1 MSPEQLDRAFE
12 RFYRADAS
20 GNIPGT
26 GLGLSLVK
34 EIAELHKGRAVLQSA
49 LGRGTTASLW
59 IPLAESLD

>member
-1 MSPEQLDRAFE
+1 MTPEQLERAFE

-34 EIAELHKGRAVLQSA
+34 EIAELHTGRATLHST
-49 LGRGTTASLW
+49 LGQGTTASLW
-59 IPLAESLD
+59 IPLAST